1 MKHLKN
7 MQPIEF
13 RPMTDDDMETLYQVY
28 ADTRVDEILKSGW
41 TMEEI
46 DGFLR
51 KQFQLQHLQYV
62 VNYKG
67 ARFDLILYDKQP
79 VGRLYVHRKKDDI
92 RIIDIALLREFRRKG
107 IGSRI
112 MKALI
117 READEKQLPLSL
129 HVEQDNP
136 AMCLYERLGFQ
147 KGDLSGIYYF
157 MKRPPAAGRRREA
170 SHKTNVIGETT

>member
-1 MKHLKN
+1 MKQLRN

-13 RPMTDDDMETLYQVY
+13 RPMTDDDMEFLYKVY
-28 ADTRVDEILKSGW
+28 ADTRIDEILKSGW
-41 TMEEI
+41 TMKEI

-51 KQFQLQHLQYV
+51 KQFQLQHTQYM

-67 ARFDLILYDKQP
+67 ARFDIILYNKQP
-79 VGRLYVHRKKDDI
+79 AGRLYVNRKKDDI
-92 RIIDIALLREFRRKG
+92 RIIDIALLKEFRRKG

-117 READEKQLPLSL
+117 RESDEKNLPLSL

-136 AMCLYERLGFQ
+136 AMGLYDRLGFK
-147 KGDLSGIYYF
+147 KGNLTGIYYF
-157 MKRPPAAGRRREA
+157 MERPTLNNQT
-170 SHKTNVIGETT
+170 KTYLKETTS